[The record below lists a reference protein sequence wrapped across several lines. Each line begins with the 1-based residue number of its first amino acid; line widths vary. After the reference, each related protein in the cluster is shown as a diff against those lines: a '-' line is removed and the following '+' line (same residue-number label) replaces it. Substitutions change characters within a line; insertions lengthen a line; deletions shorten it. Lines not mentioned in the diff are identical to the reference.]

1 VNHPLDTA
9 NLLYENLK
17 KVVEERLADKKHMES
32 IRFALKNLS
41 THVRSTLKTY
51 PISKQEMQK
60 RYREIKQETIKNL
73 DSFLQQAKPQLE
85 ANGCHVYIAY
95 TVNEALNYIC
105 SLIRED
111 SIIVKSKSNT
121 VKEIDLITHLV
132 KNKSIN
138 FLDTDFGDWI
148 NQMLDTESV
157 NPIAPAIHVT
167 RKDVEE
173 RIPKRLEEKFGV
185 KVNPQL
191 SEIVKAC
198 KRIIREYTLKAEAG
212 ITGANAISALEGAI
226 LLVENEGNQR
236 IVTSIPNKHIVVAGV
251 EKLTPNLDDALH
263 VARCISIFGTGRVF
277 GNYNTIVEGPSYT
290 LDVEWILFRGV
301 HGPSEVHVIIL
312 YDEVRRKALEEGFE
326 EILYCSN
333 CGACL
338 GFCPVYEHVGE
349 KFGYKYQ
356 GLKGLIFSFLDFNLA
371 KTVECGLYFCTTCG
385 MCTEVCPGRIDT
397 PAIVKG

>member
-1 VNHPLDTA
+1 MNHPLDTA

-51 PISKQEMQK
+51 PTSKQEMQK

-73 DSFLQQAKPQLE
+73 DSFLQQAKSQLE

-198 KRIIREYTLKAEAG
+198 KRIVREYTLKAEAG

-236 IVTSIPNKHIVVAGV
+236 IVTSIPNKHIIVAGV

-263 VARCISIFGTGRVF
+263 VARCISIFGTGRVNGVSKSGREF
-277 GNYNTIVEGPSYT
+277 KLNINFAGIKRDILASFVER
-290 LDVEWILFRGV
+290 L
-301 HGPSEVHVIIL
+301 
-312 YDEVRRKALEEGFE
+312 
-326 EILYCSN
+326 
-333 CGACL
+333 
-338 GFCPVYEHVGE
+338 
-349 KFGYKYQ
+349 
-356 GLKGLIFSFLDFNLA
+356 
-371 KTVECGLYFCTTCG
+371 
-385 MCTEVCPGRIDT
+385 
-397 PAIVKG
+397 